1 MAFVI
6 ESSSI
11 ADGRPIP
18 EVHAVATPT
27 ADGRAE
33 MAGADRSPHLRW
45 SGEPDGT
52 RSFALSVVDPDV
64 PADRTRMGVEGLA
77 LGDDEPRVGFAH
89 WLVVDIPPDVHE
101 ITEGAGGDGF
111 VPHGRPPGRAS
122 FGGVEGQNG
131 YRGLFDGNADL
142 EGTYGGWNGPFPPWN
157 DDIVHRYRVTV
168 HALDVGTV
176 GLEPGFTLEE
186 FSGAIDGHVLAEATI
201 VPTYTLNPT
210 LREAAS

>member
-1 MAFVI
+1 MPFLI

-11 ADGRPIP
+11 ADGQPIP

-27 ADGRAE
+27 PDGRAE

-64 PADRTRMGVEGLA
+64 PADRARMGVEGLA

-89 WLVVDIPPDVHE
+89 WLVVDIPADVHE
-101 ITEGAGGDGF
+101 IAEGAGGDGF
-111 VPHGRPPGRAS
+111 VPHGRTPGRAS

-131 YRGLFDGNADL
+131 YRGLFDGNPDL

-157 DDIVHRYRVTV
+157 DDVVHRYRVTV
-168 HALDVGTV
+168 HALDVDSV
-176 GLEPGFTLEE
+176 GLDPGFTLEE
-186 FSGAIDGHVLAEATI
+186 FGAAIERHVLAEATI
-201 VPTYTLNPT
+201 VPTYTLNPR
-210 LREAAS
+210 LRGNAP